1 MGFLNG
7 LLKAAS
13 TVSNQMAKNIDKM
26 SDEEIERKIRSGQL
40 KYNSVEE
47 VRDNAAQLQAYS
59 EQIKS
64 NQNKE

>member
-47 VRDNAAQLQAYS
+47 VRDNVAQLQAYS

-64 NQNKE
+64 NQNNE